1 MNLDAFSLY
10 WILVAAG
17 FFLIAV
23 EIFIP
28 GGFLGAIGVFAIIGA
43 GLLGFNVFGIQGGLL
58 SGLGLFVGGTLF
70 LGLWIK
76 YAPKSFMGKWFTL
89 QEDGR
94 DFKSYDDSQ
103 KPLVGK
109 IGHAHSDLRPSGIAL
124 IEGQKVDV
132 VSEAGFIEHGTPV
145 KVMEVTGNRVVVR
158 AIEAA

>member
-1 MNLDAFSLY
+1 MNLDAQSLY

-43 GLLGFNVFGIQGGLL
+43 GVVGFNVFGAQGGLL
-58 SGLGLFVGGTLF
+58 SGLGLFIGGTIF

-76 YAPKSFMGKWFTL
+76 YAPKSFFGKWFTL

-94 DFKSYDDSQ
+94 DYKSFDDSQ
-103 KPLVGK
+103 QVLVGK
-109 IGHAHSDLRPSGIAL
+109 NGHAHSDLRPSGIAL
-124 IEGQKVDV
+124 IEGKKVDV
-132 VSEAGFIEHGTPV
+132 VSEAGFVEHGTPL
-145 KVMEVTGNRVVVR
+145 KVIEVVGSRVVVR
-158 AIEAA
+158 AIEAE